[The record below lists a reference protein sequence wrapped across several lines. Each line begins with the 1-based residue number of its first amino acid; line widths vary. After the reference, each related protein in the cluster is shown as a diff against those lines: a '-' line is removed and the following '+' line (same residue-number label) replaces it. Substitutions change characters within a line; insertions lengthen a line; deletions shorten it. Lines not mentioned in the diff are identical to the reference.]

1 MRTHPDDTDEGTVAE
16 DNARLVR
23 DVYAFFPV
31 SFFEFLSFLLCFL
44 DLDEIHRFA
53 QSKMA

>member
-31 SFFEFLSFLLCFL
+31 SFFEFLSFLLF
-44 DLDEIHRFA
+44 F
-53 QSKMA
+53 

>member
-23 DVYAFFPV
+23 DVYAFFPAR
-31 SFFEFLSFLLCFL
+31 FHLNFNNYLIL
-44 DLDEIHRFA
+44 DPNEVY
-53 QSKMA
+53 